1 MLTRKLTTTLGALAL
16 AFAFLTTTSM
26 AVTVLVDHADALAWE
41 GHATYPGFDFDPV
54 TAESDENILHAE
66 FDVSI
71 AGLTDGGIFSRW
83 MDAGWN
89 VGNNEWMNMFTW
101 YAWDPSMGLGATIWS
116 AQWKNN
122 GATDATQKTHTWHCS
137 ATIDLGSTPKTH
149 NITASDT
156 EGDGEYSFAWTSDD
170 SRVNDNSQ
178 PTSIGYIQWELQSAI
193 GSEPPPT
200 VSNVLVVSFSNDEKS
215 SWRAIA
221 DLQSQIDNIQL
232 TPGPQGPQG
241 KAGADGAAGTNGSA
255 GAAGADG
262 TAGADGADGTAGAD
276 GADGENAPCV
286 SCEDV
291 ASAAVDLACLVLGE
305 NPPASIADL
314 RAGVDVIVASLMISA
329 NLCEGECDLSSQ
341 IDDAIATK
349 LGE

>member
-1 MLTRKLTTTLGALAL
+1 MLTRKSTSRLGALSL
-16 AFAFLTTTSM
+16 AFVCLTTPLM
-26 AVTVLVDHADALAWE
+26 AVTVLVEHSDALAWE
-41 GHATYPGFDFDPV
+41 GRATYPGFSFDPV

-83 MDAGWN
+83 LDAPWSQ
-89 VGNNEWMNMFTW
+89 GNHESLNMFVW
-101 YAWDPSMGLGATIWS
+101 YSWDPGMALGATAWS
-116 AQWKNN
+116 PTHRLY

-137 ATIDLGSTPKTH
+137 ATLDMGSDPKTH
-149 NITASDT
+149 SITVSDT
-156 EGDGEYSFAWTSDD
+156 EGDGEYSFTWTS
-170 SRVNDNSQ
+170 NDIEDGSK
-178 PTSIGYIQWELQSAI
+178 PDVVSYIEWELQSAKAHEGHPI
-193 GSEPPPT
+193 
-200 VSNVLVVSFSNDEKS
+200 VDNVLVVKYKS
-215 SWRAIA
+215 TEAGTWRSDIVTANAINN
-221 DLQSQIDNIQL
+221 LQSQIDNIQL

-241 KAGADGAAGTNGSA
+241 KAGADG
-255 GAAGADG
+255 
-262 TAGADGADGTAGAD
+262 TAGADGAAGAA

-291 ASAAVDLACLVLGE
+291 ASSAVDLACLILGE
-305 NPPASIADL
+305 NPPASVAEL

-349 LGE
+349 LAE